1 MQEFVNYVKETF
13 AHFGPIQSRKMFGGY
28 GIFHQGLMFALISDE
43 QLYLK
48 VDEKSKPLF
57 IELDLEPFTYIKQ
70 NKPVQLSYFAAPET
84 IFEDE
89 QEALYWVN
97 QAFQAAL
104 RQRK

>member
-1 MQEFVNYVKETF
+1 MQEFLDYVKETF
-13 AHFGPIQSRKMFGGY
+13 AHFGSIQTRKMFGSY

-48 VDEKSKPLF
+48 VDNQSKQLF
-57 IELDLEPFTYIKQ
+57 TELDLSPFTYIKQ

-84 IFEDE
+84 VFEDE
-89 QEALYWVN
+89 QEALYWAN

-104 RQRK
+104 RQKK